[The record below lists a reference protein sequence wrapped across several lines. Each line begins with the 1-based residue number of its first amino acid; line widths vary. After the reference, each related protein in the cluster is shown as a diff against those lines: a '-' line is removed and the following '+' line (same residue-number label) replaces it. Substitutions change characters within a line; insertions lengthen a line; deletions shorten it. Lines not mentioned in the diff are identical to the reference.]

1 MTTNRPL
8 FEKTNLYQAEISNA
22 WPVFCPALPA
32 GSATIAPKTNEP
44 TLTPSMMPVPFD
56 MSMSIPTDDGSGGGW
71 GSSSSYTGGPTV
83 HASQVYVPEDDGHG
97 YNHTEIFA
105 SSKGGKL
112 ESKMYKPHS
121 KTGKSKSSK
130 SKGGKSVDGKT
141 GKHDDDWWGGA
152 WNSGKVV
159 GYDVTRNDARVA
171 SGVYGWG
178 SVAVV
183 VVSLA
188 TGALL
193 MARQ

>member
-1 MTTNRPL
+1 
-8 FEKTNLYQAEISNA
+8 
-22 WPVFCPALPA
+22 VFCPALPA

-44 TLTPSMMPVPFD
+44 TLTPSMMPVPSD
-56 MSMSIPTDDGSGGGW
+56 MSMSIPTDGGGW

-83 HASQVYVPEDDGHG
+83 HASQVYVPEDDGYG
-97 YNHTEIFA
+97 SNHTEVF

-112 ESKMYKPHS
+112 ESKTYKPHS

-130 SKGGKSVDGKT
+130 SKAGKSVDGKT

-152 WNSGKVV
+152 SNSGKVV
-159 GYDVTRNDARVA
+159 AYDVTRNDARVA
-171 SGVYGWG
+171 SGMYGWG
-178 SVAVV
+178 SVAVA